1 MKIYNE
7 VRAEEFLSRYF
18 KIDPE
23 KLTRNINECI
33 EFVKKYKYPVVLKI
47 ISDQALHKS
56 KINGVRIINNEQEL
70 KSNYE
75 DLLKI
80 SKKLKLKL
88 DGILIQA
95 FITGKEIIIGGK
107 RDNTFG
113 PIILFG
119 SGGVFTEVLK
129 DFSIRICPADEKDV
143 NEMVKESKLYATL
156 NEKDLK
162 KITSALLKV
171 NEIMLKHSE
180 IVELD
185 INPFILNEKDFVV
198 VDARMIVN

>member
-18 KIDPE
+18 KIDTE

-33 EFVKKYKYPVVLKI
+33 EFVKKYKYPAVLKI

-156 NEKDLK
+156 NEKDVK

>member
-18 KIDPE
+18 KIDTE

>member
-18 KIDPE
+18 KIDTE

-33 EFVKKYKYPVVLKI
+33 EFVKKYKYPAVLKI

>member
-18 KIDPE
+18 KIDTE

-162 KITSALLKV
+162 KITSALLKI